1 MNRTSLLIGAGLV
14 LLGALGLII
23 PIITTQ
29 QTTEVAHIGDLK
41 LQATESKS
49 YSIPTI
55 ASSGL
60 VVVGLVVL
68 GAGLLRRP

>member
-14 LLGALGLII
+14 LLGALGL
-23 PIITTQ
+23 IITTQ